1 MTLAPHDAIATAQ
14 ATTAV
19 VLLTDQIRA
28 GHPNHETMDGAIG
41 IRSGNGK
48 RMEGMIVVVIGVIAG
63 CIEARV
69 EEIGTDP
76 MVRRRG
82 ILREPRIGKGM
93 TMMSRKRCV
102 LLLCIRR
109 VTAHRTGCR
118 VLIIHL

>member
-1 MTLAPHDAIATAQ
+1 
-14 ATTAV
+14 
-19 VLLTDQIRA
+19 
-28 GHPNHETMDGAIG
+28 MDGAIG

-48 RMEGMIVVVIGVIAG
+48 RMQDMIVVVIGMTAG
-63 CIEARV
+63 RIEARV

-109 VTAHRTGCR
+109 VTAHKIGYRA
-118 VLIIHL
+118 LIIHL